1 MSRLQMS
8 DEFRQTVVARPLA
21 YSLDEY
27 WQSVAGEGPMGFQWY
42 DKPHRIVYD
51 LLGAVRYYS
60 NADGDAS
67 ASKDDQIR
75 KLREALEAMHD
86 AFQFTDESTGQYEAV
101 QIARAALKET
111 E

>member
-1 MSRLQMS
+1 MNLHDKIMNLQCGVPPVPDAGKLPGS
-8 DEFRQTVVARPLA
+8 AEVLWSQGYKFGHRDARHAAAELA
-21 YSLDEY
+21 LTAD
-27 WQSVAGEGPMGFQWY
+27 
-42 DKPHRIVYD
+42 DK
-51 LLGAVRYYS
+51 
-60 NADGDAS
+60 
-67 ASKDDQIR
+67 IR